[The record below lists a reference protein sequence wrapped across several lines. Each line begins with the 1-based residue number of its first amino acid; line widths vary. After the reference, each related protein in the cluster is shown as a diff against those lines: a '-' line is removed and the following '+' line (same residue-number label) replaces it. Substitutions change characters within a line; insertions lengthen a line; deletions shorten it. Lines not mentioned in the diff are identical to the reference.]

1 MNKLSLFVRVFWKSM
16 FSPVYYHDVVKAKFS
31 FSLKYFLFFSFV
43 LGLILTLSLTT
54 VILPPLSK
62 FSGRLQTRAAGLYPA
77 NLVITI
83 KQGQLST
90 NQIEPLHFPIPYE
103 LFTDTPPAV
112 SDQKQFYLLTI
123 DTKASIE
130 DYAKSQS
137 LVFVTRDNVVM
148 RDRESGYRLY
158 PLKDAG
164 NIVIDKQ
171 QVDLFLTQV
180 LPWLNYVPWI
190 LGIVLFVG
198 LSIFLPMTRLISLL
212 ILSLVLLAIT
222 KLMHI
227 SLSYGKIYQI
237 GLHALTLPTLI
248 QMFMSG
254 LGFNPPIP
262 FFNSLLFLF
271 YSLIIF
277 AELRKSPPEVI
288 NSTPPPTPN
297 N

>member
-148 RDRESGYRLY
+148 
-158 PLKDAG
+158 
-164 NIVIDKQ
+164 
-171 QVDLFLTQV
+171 
-180 LPWLNYVPWI
+180 
-190 LGIVLFVG
+190 LFVG